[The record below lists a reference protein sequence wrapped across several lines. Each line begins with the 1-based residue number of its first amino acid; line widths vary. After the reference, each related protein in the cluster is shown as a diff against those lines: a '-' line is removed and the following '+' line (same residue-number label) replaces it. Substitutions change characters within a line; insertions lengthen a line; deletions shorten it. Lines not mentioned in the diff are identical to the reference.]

1 MEKNEDIQL
10 YIKNLQENEINQ
22 FYNLPN
28 QKLKRHIIQFKQLI
42 AYFNFK
48 LKLKTKLKNQNNFGE
63 VMKEIFLID
72 KRWFINWKKHVGYYE
87 IKKKFIKDNNNI
99 RELNE
104 NDYEIIEPIINS
116 HSVNLLTPLEN
127 KKIYNNKNELDLY
140 AEFVIVDKSCFYLFT
155 LVNKIPK
162 NLLSLIKS
170 YQIRIYQEKYIL
182 IIDDKRCI
190 LKFRENEKNQKF
202 ELLFILKHE
211 KINQEAFCKNIG
223 EKDINNYIKKY
234 QINLFETELRDTE
247 YFTAI
252 NKTLYCIKMNGINFG
267 KKKENNPLLFIN
279 GEINKDL
286 QKTIIQD
293 HNNLKQ
299 TYLNNTR
306 KIRNNKA
313 YDDGD
318 KFKDYSET
326 KKLIKEEYF
335 LDKKNNNNLNP
346 KATTTVNYN
355 NTEFQYNNLSYESQI
370 NELRIQLNEERN
382 KNMQLD
388 GQLKIL
394 MQQINFFNTQL
405 NEEKNKNQ
413 LLNNKLNQMTF
424 QINMLQKQLNEERT
438 KNQYNGY
445 QMQMMNQNNYNLD
458 ITSINPGEKIM
469 AINFVSMGN
478 QSIINYALPCKN
490 TDLFVRL
497 EEKLYNDF
505 PKFKD
510 YETYFEVRTKR
521 IKRFKTLDEN
531 DIRSNDVI
539 SVFIIEN

>member
-1 MEKNEDIQL
+1 MEKDEEIQL

-48 LKLKTKLKNQNNFGE
+48 LRLKAKLKNQNNFGE
-63 VMKEIFLID
+63 VMTEIFLID
-72 KRWFINWKKHVGYYE
+72 KRWLSNWKKHVGYYE
-87 IKKKFIKDNNNI
+87 IKKKFTKDNNNI

-104 NDYEIIEPIINS
+104 NDYDIIEPIINS

-252 NKTLYCIKMNGINFG
+252 NKTLYCIRMNRINFG
-267 KKKENNPLLFIN
+267 KKKENNPLLYIN

>member
-1 MEKNEDIQL
+1 
-10 YIKNLQENEINQ
+10 
-22 FYNLPN
+22 
-28 QKLKRHIIQFKQLI
+28 
-42 AYFNFK
+42 
-48 LKLKTKLKNQNNFGE
+48 
-63 VMKEIFLID
+63 
-72 KRWFINWKKHVGYYE
+72 
-87 IKKKFIKDNNNI
+87 
-99 RELNE
+99 
-104 NDYEIIEPIINS
+104 
-116 HSVNLLTPLEN
+116 
-127 KKIYNNKNELDLY
+127 
-140 AEFVIVDKSCFYLFT
+140 
-155 LVNKIPK
+155 
-162 NLLSLIKS
+162 
-170 YQIRIYQEKYIL
+170 
-182 IIDDKRCI
+182 
-190 LKFRENEKNQKF
+190 
-202 ELLFILKHE
+202 
-211 KINQEAFCKNIG
+211 
-223 EKDINNYIKKY
+223 
-234 QINLFETELRDTE
+234 
-247 YFTAI
+247 
-252 NKTLYCIKMNGINFG
+252 MNGINFG
-267 KKKENNPLLFIN
+267 KKKENNPLLYIN

-318 KFKDYSET
+318 KFKDYSEI
-326 KKLIKEEYF
+326 KKLIKEENF

-355 NTEFQYNNLSYESQI
+355 NTEFQYNNLSHESQI

>member
-48 LKLKTKLKNQNNFGE
+48 LRLKTKLKNQNNFGE
-63 VMKEIFLID
+63 FMTEIFLID
-72 KRWFINWKKHVGYYE
+72 KRWLSNWKKHVGYYE
-87 IKKKFIKDNNNI
+87 IKKKFTKDNNNI

-104 NDYEIIEPIINS
+104 NDYDIIEPIINS

-211 KINQEAFCKNIG
+211 KINQEAFCQNIG
-223 EKDINNYIKKY
+223 EKGINNYIKKY

-326 KKLIKEEYF
+326 KKLIKEENF

-355 NTEFQYNNLSYESQI
+355 NTEFQYNNLSHESQI

-478 QSIINYALPCKN
+478 QSIINYSLPCKN